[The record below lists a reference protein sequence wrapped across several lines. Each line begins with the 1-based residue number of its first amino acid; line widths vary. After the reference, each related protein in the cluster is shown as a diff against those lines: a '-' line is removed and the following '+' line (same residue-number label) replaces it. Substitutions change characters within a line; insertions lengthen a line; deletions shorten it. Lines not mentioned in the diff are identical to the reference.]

1 MDRLRITGLI
11 SACVAIAVMFE
22 LIRRQNIKE
31 KYTVLWLAT
40 AAAML
45 ALAGY
50 PRGID
55 GLADL
60 LGIRSGPNVL
70 ILLGGLAVT
79 VVCVHLSVE
88 ISRLEDRTRGL
99 AEELGLLRLEL
110 AKRIESSTMQP
121 GSVEPSS
128 TPRRD

>member
-1 MDRLRITGLI
+1 MRSSRT
-11 SACVAIAVMFE
+11 AIDDDDHSRCQGDA
-22 LIRRQNIKE
+22 
-31 KYTVLWLAT
+31 AT
-40 AAAML
+40 TRC
-45 ALAGY
+45 AG
-50 PRGID
+50 RID

-70 ILLGGLAVT
+70 ILLGGIAVT

-110 AKRIESSTMQP
+110 AKRT
-121 GSVEPSS
+121 EPSGTDHS
-128 TPRRD
+128 E

>member
-1 MDRLRITGLI
+1 MDRLRFTGLA
-11 SACVAIAVMFE
+11 SACLAIVVMFE

-31 KYTVLWLAT
+31 KYTVLWLGT
-40 AAAML
+40 AVAML
-45 ALAGY
+45 ALAAY

-60 LGIRSGPNVL
+60 LGVRSGPNVL

-110 AKRIESSTMQP
+110 AKRTQHSDTQNTE
-121 GSVEPSS
+121 
-128 TPRRD
+128 